1 MARLVT
7 KQPDGNYAVF
17 STVVDAFILIDATE
31 EQVEE
36 FLMTE
41 RIQINRR
48 EVNST
53 ITLARTDKNYLKRYE
68 NFKAQEKRVHGDE
81 ELEHYKGSDVQVE
94 QTYISS
100 ELADKIREF
109 TEYIIPELGLTQYPK
124 KTYLDVTEAYIK
136 TIE

>member
-1 MARLVT
+1 MAHLTT
-7 KQPDGNYAVF
+7 KQPDDNYAVF
-17 STVVDAFILIDATE
+17 STVVDAFILVDATE
-31 EQVEE
+31 KQLEE

-41 RIQINRR
+41 KSMNARR
-48 EVNST
+48 EVNSI
-53 ITLARTDKNYLKRYE
+53 ITLARMDKNHLKRYE
-68 NFKAQEKRVHGDE
+68 NLVAQQNRVHGDE
-81 ELEHYKGSDVQVE
+81 NLEHYKGSDVQVE
-94 QTYISS
+94 QTYTSS